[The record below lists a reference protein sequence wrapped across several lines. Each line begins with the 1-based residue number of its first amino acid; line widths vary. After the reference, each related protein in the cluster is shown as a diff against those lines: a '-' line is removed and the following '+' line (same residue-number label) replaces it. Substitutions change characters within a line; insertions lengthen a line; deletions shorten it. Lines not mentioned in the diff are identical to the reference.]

1 MMPAIRILLV
11 DDHQLIRRNLC
22 NLLATDPEFNVISQ
36 ASSGF
41 EAVRKAQECQPDV
54 ILLDVSIPD
63 LNGLHA
69 APLIKR
75 TAPDAEI
82 LFVTQYDNPFFVRQ
96 AFAAG
101 ARGFLIKSDAGAEL
115 LTAVRT
121 VHLKKR
127 FISRS
132 INKAALNL
140 APEQPVLPASSD

>member
-54 ILLDVSIPD
+54 ILLDVNIPD
-63 LNGLHA
+63 LNGLLA
-69 APLIKR
+69 APLLKKIE
-75 TAPDAEI
+75 PDAEI

-101 ARGFLIKSDAGAEL
+101 ARGFLTKSDAGAEL
-115 LTAVRT
+115 LTAVPTGFSRL
-121 VHLKKR
+121 VRIEAVLD
-127 FISRS
+127 FIKQAHSCY
-132 INKAALNL
+132 
-140 APEQPVLPASSD
+140 